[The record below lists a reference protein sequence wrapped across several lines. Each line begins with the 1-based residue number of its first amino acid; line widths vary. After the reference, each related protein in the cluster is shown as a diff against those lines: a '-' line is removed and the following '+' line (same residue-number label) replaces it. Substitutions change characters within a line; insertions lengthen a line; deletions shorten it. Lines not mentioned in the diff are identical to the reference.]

1 MRKKTQEKKAAP
13 NKVYQPNNQKSRSVA
28 KDVFS
33 LRRRRR
39 RIAKQQKKKRHASP
53 AEESNQNKQLG

>member
-39 RIAKQQKKKRHASP
+39 RIAKQQKKAP
-53 AEESNQNKQLG
+53 C